1 MNPNYNPQ
9 TKHNPQKDKWDGFV
23 YETTI
28 YGLFEPLHRYD
39 VEDMRSLLSALTRGG
54 KPKILYIEYDYGE
67 EGEHFVKLVDPE
79 FKAFLEK
86 KGVTSPT
93 SEVDNVDED
102 DVKEFLKQRKALSK
116 YIVEIENGE
125 DAATVVAYI

>member
-1 MNPNYNPQ
+1 MKPNSEPKTQ
-9 TKHNPQKDKWDGFV
+9 TQKDKWNGFV
-23 YETTI
+23 HETTI

-39 VEDMRSLLSALTRGG
+39 VEDMQSLLSALTRGG

-67 EGEHFVKLVDPE
+67 EGEHFVKLVDQE

-86 KGVTSPT
+86 KGITSPT

-102 DVKEFLKQRKALSK
+102 DVKEFLKQRKALSM
-116 YIVEIENGE
+116 YIVEIEDGE